1 MVRMSVLKPLISDF
15 QPNPE
20 AMRAFALLVGIH
32 FASLLAW
39 SQPDSLDQNVP
50 RANLE
55 SPYATIETHLKYL
68 QPDTYFPSVSAKTFN
83 LTDQEK
89 AEELAVKLKQVLDAK
104 GLYIDMDLLPK
115 SNNYIDTTND
125 LARYYLYPNT
135 LPGVFVEKENG
146 KWYWSDR
153 TVERIPILH
162 KEVFP
167 FGSDLLVNLFPSFGQ
182 KRIGG
187 LYVWQLIGIFIF
199 IFTILLLHRLL
210 TLLIQ
215 LVITRLEVRFA
226 KIKSQGTVI
235 RKIAKPLSLLIL
247 TLIVIPFEPM
257 LQLPVNISR
266 YIVLIIQALTPLF
279 LTMAVY
285 RAVDILGEYMVEVAE
300 RTENKLDDQ
309 LVPLVRKA
317 LKVFV
322 IIIGGLVVLQSLDF
336 NITALLAGISIGGIA
351 LALAAQDTLKNL
363 FGSLMIFL
371 DRPFQ
376 IGDWINFSGVDGTVE
391 EVGFRSTRVR
401 TFANSLVYVPNGK
414 LADMTIDNFGL
425 RQYRR
430 FSTKIALTYDTPTA
444 LIQQFVEGLREIV
457 ANHPNTRKDYYEI
470 HMNDMNSHS
479 LDVLFYIFFHVP
491 SWSDE
496 LKAKHEVIL
505 AIIELAENLG
515 VRFAFPTQTLHVEDL
530 PGQTSLSPTYNTDT
544 TTIKER
550 TEAFVKAYKAKY
562 AIEGK

>member
-1 MVRMSVLKPLISDF
+1 
-15 QPNPE
+15 
-20 AMRAFALLVGIH
+20 MRAIALFFLLVSAPFFAL
-32 FASLLAW
+32 
-39 SQPDSLDQNVP
+39 SQSDSLDRNVP

-68 QPDTYFPSVSAKTFN
+68 QPDSYFPEVSAKTFN
-83 LTDQEK
+83 INDQEQ
-89 AEELAVKLKQVLDAK
+89 AEDLAIKLKQVLDAK

-115 SNNYIDTTND
+115 SNNYIDSTND
-125 LARYYLYPNT
+125 LPRYYIYPNE
-135 LPGVFVEKENG
+135 LPGIFVEKENG
-146 KWYWSDR
+146 SWYWSDR
-153 TVERIPILH
+153 TEERIPELH

-182 KRIGG
+182 NRIGG
-187 LYVWQLIGIFIF
+187 LYVWQLIGILIF
-199 IFTILLLHRLL
+199 IIAIVILHALL
-210 TLLIQ
+210 TWLIQ

-226 KIKSQGTVI
+226 KIKSQSTVI
-235 RKIAKPLSLLIL
+235 RKIAKPLSLLLI
-247 TLIVIPFEPM
+247 TLIVVPFEPM

-266 YIVLIIQALTPLF
+266 YVVLIIQALTPLF
-279 LTMAVY
+279 LTMALY
-285 RAVDILGEYMVEVAE
+285 RAVDILGEYMVEVAD

-317 LKVFV
+317 LKIFIV
-322 IIIGGLVVLQSLDF
+322 IIGALIILQSLDF

-430 FSTKIALTYDTPTA
+430 FFTKIALTYDTPTV

-457 ANHPNTRKDYYEI
+457 ANHPDTRKDYFEI

-479 LDVLFYIFFHVP
+479 LDVLFYIFFDVP
-491 SWSDE
+491 SYSVE
-496 LKAKHEVIL
+496 MKARHEIIL
-505 AIIELAENLG
+505 AILDLAEKLG

-530 PGQTSLSPTYNTDT
+530 PGQKTLSPTYDTDT
-544 TTIKER
+544 ETIKER
-550 TEAFVKAYKAKY
+550 TDQFVKAYKAKY
-562 AIEGK
+562 AIEDGNQSKGS

>member
-1 MVRMSVLKPLISDF
+1 MRFLSLLFILAILPIHTIAQTDSVVQQQPKPLLD
-15 QPNPE
+15 NP
-20 AMRAFALLVGIH
+20 H
-32 FASLLAW
+32 
-39 SQPDSLDQNVP
+39 
-50 RANLE
+50 
-55 SPYATIETHLKYL
+55 ATIETLLKYL
-68 QPDTYFPSVSAKTFN
+68 QPDDYYPTVSAATFD
-83 LTDQEK
+83 LTDRDQ
-89 AEELAVKLKQVLDAK
+89 AVDLAIKLKQVLDAK

-115 SNNYIDTTND
+115 NNSYIDSTNG
-125 LARYYLYPNT
+125 LSRYYLYPK
-135 LPGVFVEKENG
+135 LMPGIYVEKKNE
-146 KWYWSDR
+146 KWYWSQR
-153 TVERIPILH
+153 TVERIPELH

-182 KRIGG
+182 KRVGG
-187 LYVWQLIGIFIF
+187 LFVWQLIGIFLF
-199 IFTILLLHRLL
+199 IIAILVLHRLL
-210 TLLIQ
+210 TWLFQLI
-215 LVITRLEVRFA
+215 ITRLERRFST
-226 KIKSQGTVI
+226 ISSQSTIV
-235 RKIAKPLSLLIL
+235 RKIAKPLSLLFI
-247 TLIVIPFEPM
+247 TLIIIPFEPM

-266 YIVLIIQALTPLF
+266 YTVLIIQALTPLF
-279 LTMAVY
+279 LTMALY
-285 RAVDILGEYMVEVAE
+285 RAVDILGEYLVEVAE

-317 LKVFV
+317 LKVFIV
-322 IIIGGLVVLQSLDF
+322 IIGGLVVLQSLQF

-444 LIQQFVEGLREIV
+444 LIEEFVAGLREIV
-457 ANHPNTRKDYYEI
+457 DHHPNTRKDYYEI

-479 LDVLFYIFFHVP
+479 LDILFYIFFKVP

-496 LKAKHEVIL
+496 LKARHEVII
-505 AIIELAENLG
+505 AIMELAEQLE
-515 VRFAFPTQTLHVEDL
+515 VRFAFPTQTLHIEDL
-530 PGQTSLSPTYNTDT
+530 PGQASLSPTYTTDT
-544 TTIKER
+544 STIKER
-550 TEAFVKAYKAKY
+550 TAAFVNTYKAKY
-562 AIEGK
+562 GINDNK

>member
-1 MVRMSVLKPLISDF
+1 
-15 QPNPE
+15 
-20 AMRAFALLVGIH
+20 MRIVAIYLFAIFTPFLLW
-32 FASLLAW
+32 AQS
-39 SQPDSLDQNVP
+39 DSLDRNVP
-50 RANLE
+50 NANLQ
-55 SPYATIETHLKYL
+55 SPYNTVETHLKYL
-68 QPDTYFPSVSAKTFN
+68 QPDTYFPEVSAQTFN
-83 LTDQEK
+83 IADEQR
-89 AEELAVKLKQVLDAK
+89 AEDLAIKLKQVLDAK
-104 GLYIDMDLLPK
+104 GLYIDMELLPK

-125 LARYYLYPNT
+125 LARYYIYPKE
-135 LPGVFVEKENG
+135 LPGIYVEKEG
-146 KWYWSDR
+146 GVWYWSDR
-153 TVERIPILH
+153 TVERIPELH

-167 FGSDLLVNLFPSFGQ
+167 FGSDLLVNLFPTFGQ

-187 LYVWQLIGIFIF
+187 LYVWQIIGILIF
-199 IFTILLLHRLL
+199 VVVIVVLHAVL
-210 TLLIQ
+210 TWLIQ
-215 LVITRLEVRFA
+215 LIITRLEVRFA
-226 KIKSQGTVI
+226 KIKSQSNVI
-235 RKIAKPLSLLIL
+235 RKIARPLSLLLI

-266 YIVLIIQALTPLF
+266 YVVLIIQALTPLF

-285 RAVDILGEYMVEVAE
+285 RAVDILGEYMVEVAD

-317 LKVFV
+317 LKIFIV
-322 IIIGGLVVLQSLDF
+322 IIGALVVLQSLDF

-430 FSTKIALTYDTPTA
+430 FSTKIALTYDTPTV
-444 LIQQFVEGLREIV
+444 LIQQFVDGLREIV
-457 ANHPNTRKDYYEI
+457 ENHPKTRKDYYEI

-479 LDVLFYIFFHVP
+479 LDVLFYIFFAVP
-491 SWSDE
+491 SWSEE

-530 PGQTSLSPTYNTDT
+530 PGQSSLSPIYNTDSS
-544 TTIKER
+544 TIKQR
-550 TEAFVKAYKAKY
+550 TEEFVKAYKAKY
-562 AIEGK
+562 ALEDGNGKPE

>member
-1 MVRMSVLKPLISDF
+1 
-15 QPNPE
+15 
-20 AMRAFALLVGIH
+20 MRFL
-32 FASLLAW
+32 SLLFFIVILPFHSIA
-39 SQPDSLDQNVP
+39 QPDSLEQEQP
-50 RANLE
+50 KPQLE
-55 SPYATIETHLKYL
+55 NPHATIETLLKYL
-68 QPDTYFPSVSAKTFN
+68 QPDNYFPAVSAATFD
-83 LTDQEK
+83 LSDKDQ
-89 AEELAVKLKQVLDAK
+89 AIELAIKLKQVLDAK

-115 SNNYIDTTND
+115 NNSYIDSTNG
-125 LARYYLYPNT
+125 LARYYLYPK
-135 LPGVFVEKENG
+135 LMPGIYVEKKAE
-146 KWYWSDR
+146 KWYWSQR
-153 TVERIPILH
+153 TVERIPELH

-182 KRIGG
+182 KRVGG
-187 LYVWQLIGIFIF
+187 LFVWQLIGIFLF
-199 IFTILLLHRLL
+199 IIAILVLHRLL
-210 TLLIQ
+210 TWLFQLI
-215 LVITRLEVRFA
+215 IARLERRFST
-226 KIKSQGTVI
+226 INSQSAIV
-235 RKIAKPLSLLIL
+235 RKIAKPLSLLFI
-247 TLIVIPFEPM
+247 TLIIIPFEPM

-266 YIVLIIQALTPLF
+266 YTVLIIQALTPLF
-279 LTMAVY
+279 LTMALY
-285 RAVDILGEYMVEVAE
+285 RAVDILGEYLVEVAE

-317 LKVFV
+317 LKVFIV
-322 IIIGGLVVLQSLDF
+322 IIGGLVVLQSLQF

-444 LIQQFVEGLREIV
+444 LIEEFVAGLREIV
-457 ANHPNTRKDYYEI
+457 DHHPNTRKDYYEI

-479 LDVLFYIFFHVP
+479 LDILFYIFFKVP

-496 LKAKHEVIL
+496 LKARHEVII
-505 AIIELAENLG
+505 AIMELAEQLG
-515 VRFAFPTQTLHVEDL
+515 IRFAFPTQTLHIEDL
-530 PGQTSLSPTYNTDT
+530 PGQTSLSPTYTTDT
-544 TTIKER
+544 STIKER
-550 TEAFVKAYKAKY
+550 TAAFVNAYKAKY
-562 AIEGK
+562 GGSDNK